1 MFKMPGTV
9 GNELF
14 YAMLYLLNFTTGPFY
29 LFVPLAVI
37 TFPVAVAKTGIA
49 LLQVSIFFSILTRV
63 SDPYPDPHGSA
74 LI

>member
-1 MFKMPGTV
+1 MTP

-29 LFVPLAVI
+29 LFVPMAVI

-49 LLQVSIFFSILTRV
+49 LLQVSRESLMFFS
-63 SDPYPDPHGSA
+63 S
-74 LI
+74 

>member
-1 MFKMPGTV
+1 LPSLYFQCLV

-49 LLQVSIFFSILTRV
+49 LLQVSRESLTFFFFSILTV
-63 SDPYPDPHGSA
+63 VDES
-74 LI
+74 